1 MLQERSLCLSA
12 HDELYVIDLNQVLY
26 LQADDHYTEVYY
38 TSGVHFLVPFGL
50 VKFEAQINMLPEAR
64 LYLLRLGRK
73 YIVNTHRIF
82 RINITKEL
90 LYLTTDDGNSLSL
103 HITKPVLRSLMEYI
117 REQNNENITKESV
130 IRM

>member
-1 MLQERSLCLSA
+1 MMLQERSLCLSA
-12 HDELYVIDLNQVLY
+12 HEELYLIDLDQVLY
-26 LQADDHYTEVYY
+26 LQADDHYTEVFYA
-38 TSGVHFLVPFGL
+38 SGSHFLVPFGL
-50 VKFEAQINMLPEAR
+50 VKIEAQIGTLPEAR

-90 LYLTTDDGNSLSL
+90 LYLTNDEGNCLSL

-117 REQNNENITKESV
+117 REQ
-130 IRM
+130 